1 MTSLETSAD
10 LAVSG
15 ADTAVLIVAGGRGSR
30 FGGEIPKQY
39 RILGDRPVLTHT
51 IAAFARALPG
61 AALVVAIHPDDKQLY
76 SDAIAAL
83 PEALRGTVQ
92 PPAFGGASRQDS
104 VRNGIEALVCQ
115 DKKIVLIHDAARP
128 FASDILIYSA
138 RRAAIEYKAAI
149 PGHAVTDTIKTVD
162 GSGNVAG
169 TPDRATLRAVQTP
182 QAFDYALILAAHRA
196 AAGQE
201 LTDDAAVAERAGHAV
216 HVFQGDPANMKI
228 TTAEDLAAAERR
240 LLGDLPDVRTGQG
253 YDVHAFE
260 DGDTVWLGGVAIPH
274 SRKLMGHSDA
284 DVLMHAITD
293 AIFGA
298 LADGDIGSHFPPSD
312 MKWKGADSSIFL
324 AYAADRVRARGGMI
338 AHVDGTV
345 ICERPKVG
353 PHRDAI
359 RARLAGI
366 MKVSVDRVAVKATT
380 SERLGFTGREEGI
393 AAMAIATVR
402 LPAGAP

>member
-1 MTSLETSAD
+1 MTSLDTSAD
-10 LAVSG
+10 PASG
-15 ADTAVLIVAGGRGSR
+15 ADTAVLIVAGGRGAR

-39 RILGDRPVLTHT
+39 RLLGGRPVLTRT
-51 IAAFARALPG
+51 LAAFARALPG
-61 AALVVAIHPDDKQLY
+61 AALIVAIHPDDKAHY
-76 SDAIAAL
+76 AAAVDAL
-83 PEALRGTVQ
+83 PEALRGHIL

-104 VRNGIEALVCQ
+104 VRNGIEALESLN
-115 DKKIVLIHDAARP
+115 KKVVLIHDAARP
-128 FASDILIYSA
+128 FASDELIRSA
-138 RRAAIEYKAAI
+138 RRAALDHMAAV
-149 PGHAVTDTIKTVD
+149 PGHAVTDTIKAVD
-162 GSGNVAG
+162 GAGNVAG

-182 QAFDYALILAAHRA
+182 QAFDFALILAAHRA
-196 AAGQE
+196 AAGRE

-240 LLGDLPDVRTGQG
+240 LLGDLPDIRTGQG

-260 DGDTVWLGGVAIPH
+260 DGDAVWLGGVAVPH
-274 SRKLMGHSDA
+274 SRKLKGHSDA

-324 AYAADRVRARGGMI
+324 AYAAERVRARGGMI

-345 ICERPKVG
+345 VCERPKVG

-359 RARLAGI
+359 RAKLAEI
-366 MKVSVDRVAVKATT
+366 MQISVERVAIKATT
-380 SERLGFTGREEGI
+380 SERLGFTGREEGV
-393 AAMAIATVR
+393 AALAVATVR